1 MTPYSP
7 WQSPPNTGALEAGD
21 LASFEINDIEPP
33 EAEATEHSAE
43 GAAPMIAAMQVLNQQ
58 SQIIN
63 KLLDMLSSK
72 KGN

>member
-21 LASFEINDIEPP
+21 LASFEINETEDSS
-33 EAEATEHSAE
+33 EAEAE
-43 GAAPMIAAMQVLNQQ
+43 GHKETMVAAMQVLNQQ

-72 KGN
+72 KL